1 MGIVKRKLGPELNR
15 GDRAACDEATCHD
28 PADHKR
34 GRGRDEPP
42 QNPELHLDDVG
53 NSVEEQVELILVSL
67 RL

>member
-1 MGIVKRKLGPELNR
+1 MRVVQRELGPEL
-15 GDRAACDEATCHD
+15 DRRDHATGEHAAGHD

-53 NSVEEQVELILVSL
+53 NSVEEQVEVILASL
-67 RL
+67 KL